1 MNSADISFFDTEN
14 VDNNELQQTAI
25 DNQENETVYTEVAT
39 DYSELLQTIVEN
51 QDKEIELLT
60 EQKALLIEEINGFSI
75 VSNYLHSFVG
85 IFVVSAVVAVLWNIL
100 NKWFFRG
107 V

>member
-1 MNSADISFFDTEN
+1 MESAD
-14 VDNNELQQTAI
+14 NEI
-25 DNQENETVYTEVAT
+25 VYTEIAV
-39 DYSELLQTIVEN
+39 DYTELLQTIIDN
-51 QDKEIELLT
+51 QDKEIQLLT
-60 EQKALLIEEINGFSI
+60 EQKTLLIEELNGFSI

-85 IFVVSAVVAVLWNIL
+85 IFVISAVVAVLWNIL